1 MATITHNNYSSIS
14 ATHNVADARPTAIR
28 RFLSWADGQ
37 ERFRFGWL
45 AAALAVHGC
54 AMTPITLFAII
65 LSGNSIFFWVVA
77 LASMGA
83 TLVTNLAA
91 MPTRITV
98 PVFLAS
104 IVVDL
109 LVILSCVSI
118 GFDITGTQI

>member
-1 MATITHNNYSSIS
+1 MATITHNTYTSIT
-14 ATHNVADARPTAIR
+14 ATGAVAAARPGALR
-28 RFLSWADGQ
+28 RFLNWADDQ

-65 LSGNSIFFWVVA
+65 LSGNNIAFWVVA
-77 LASMGA
+77 LASMGV

-109 LVILSCVSI
+109 IVILSCVSI
-118 GFDITGTQI
+118 GFNIAGTYI